1 MRFKFMALY
10 GKGSSG
16 SDVLLDKSPEVPI
29 GMKAPN
35 EVVGAILE
43 DMRMYSIKSTQKIST
58 IGPKGDRMRSGKRQ
72 QTSGNFR
79 PCG

>member
-10 GKGSSG
+10 GMGSSG

-35 EVVGAILE
+35 DVVGAILE
-43 DMRMYSIKSTQKIST
+43 DMRMYSIKSTQKIIVKILSL
-58 IGPKGDRMRSGKRQ
+58 GRYFDGRLL
-72 QTSGNFR
+72 
-79 PCG
+79 